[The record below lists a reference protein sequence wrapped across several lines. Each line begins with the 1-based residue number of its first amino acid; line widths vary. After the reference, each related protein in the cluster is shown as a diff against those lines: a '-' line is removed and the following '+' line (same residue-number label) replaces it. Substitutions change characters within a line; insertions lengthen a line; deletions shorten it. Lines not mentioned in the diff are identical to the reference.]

1 VELMLTVQNLS
12 FDFGGYPVLDDLS
25 FTLEAGR
32 IYPLVGS
39 NGSGKSTLL
48 QCLAGWRRAPS
59 ADITVRGVSV
69 RDERA
74 YRRHIHLVPDVPDF
88 FDELTLWEHIALVT
102 RLYEV
107 RDWHDS
113 ARSYLERLQLLDL
126 GDRYPFTFSRG
137 MKVKLALILA
147 FLVTQDLLLLDE
159 PFGPLDPPTVLEL
172 LEILNELGQKGKTVL
187 FSTHN
192 LNTVQPYAEYLLLY
206 EGHIHL
212 KPIDDLS
219 VLQSLIS
226 RDL

>member
-1 VELMLTVQNLS
+1 MLTVQNLS
-12 FDFGGYPVLDDLS
+12 FDFGGYLVLDDLS
-25 FTLEAGR
+25 FTLDAGR

-48 QCLAGWRRAPS
+48 QCIAGWRRAS
-59 ADITVRGVSV
+59 STDIKVRDVSV

-74 YRRHIHLVPDVPDF
+74 YRRHVHLVPDVPDF
-88 FDELTLWEHIALVT
+88 FDELTVWEHIELVT

-107 RDWHDS
+107 TDWHDS
-113 ARSYLERLQLLDL
+113 ARAYLERLRLLEFS
-126 GDRYPFTFSRG
+126 DRYPFTFSRG
-137 MKVKLALILA
+137 MKVKFALILA

-172 LEILNELGQKGKTVL
+172 LKILNELGQQGKTVF

-192 LNTVQPYAEYLLLY
+192 LNTVYPYAEYLLLHD
-206 EGHIHL
+206 GHIDV
-212 KPIDDLS
+212 KPVDDLS
-219 VLQSLIS
+219 ILESMIS